1 LSLPMKAKTD
11 KITLLSNPEA
21 LKILREYVERE
32 REKTGA
38 VPLIAQRVLDY
49 LQKFSK
55 VPVEKASE
63 FREKLASLG
72 LREESIVMIMNIC
85 PQTIDELFTLLVF
98 EEKTP
103 EKENLEAI
111 LSLVKE
117 YCLQSQ

>member
-1 LSLPMKAKTD
+1 MKAKTD

-55 VPVEKASE
+55 VPVEKQVNSE
-63 FREKLASLG
+63 RSLLRSGLEKRVL
-72 LREESIVMIMNIC
+72 
-85 PQTIDELFTLLVF
+85 
-98 EEKTP
+98 
-103 EKENLEAI
+103 
-111 LSLVKE
+111 
-117 YCLQSQ
+117 